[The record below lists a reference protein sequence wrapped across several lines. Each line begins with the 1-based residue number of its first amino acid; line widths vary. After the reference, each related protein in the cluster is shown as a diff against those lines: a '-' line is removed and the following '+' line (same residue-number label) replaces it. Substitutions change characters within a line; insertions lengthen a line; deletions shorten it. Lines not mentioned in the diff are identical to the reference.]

1 VLSTPRLIRCI
12 QNGTIQRQQV
22 TRQFAMYGRYCY
34 NYQKNK
40 QRACTISKH
49 CGTTNHANNPNQG
62 SHTNMCQDKLSWDKW
77 DTATLARRF
86 QVWCMTMA
94 DIL

>member
-1 VLSTPRLIRCI
+1 
-12 QNGTIQRQQV
+12 
-22 TRQFAMYGRYCY
+22 MH
-34 NYQKNK
+34 NK
-40 QRACTISKH
+40 QALRDNKSR
-49 CGTTNHANNPNQG
+49 NNPNQG